1 MSYII
6 LAFAIAALLTYLAIP
21 VIINVANEKKLVDIP
36 DERKIHKNPIP
47 SLGGIGI
54 FGGFMIACLL
64 VWPPATTSLTSLYTL
79 QYITAACLIMFFLGL
94 KDDIV
99 IISPLKK
106 FIGQLLAAW
115 IIVYKCNLQIKD
127 FQGVFGIYEV
137 PNAVSLGVTYLA
149 VVLIINAFNL
159 IDGIDGLSGHLALIA
174 AVCFAFYFYSYG
186 ASNVGYAIM
195 ASSLAG
201 ALASFLI
208 FNHHPAKIF
217 MGDTG
222 SLLIGLINV
231 VLLIKL
237 INLSIPNSPE
247 VIKPKLL
254 ISGGPI
260 VGLSFLFIPL
270 FDTARVF
277 SLRILKGRSPF
288 SPDRNHIHHILL
300 DKGLTHNRIT
310 LVLSLVSIFLIGI
323 TYISNLYLY
332 TTVTL
337 IILATTTC
345 LLFAIAYFAPKKKGL
360 KVAKKKGDKT
370 NSKIVNMARDAVM

>member
-21 VIINVANEKKLVDIP
+21 VIINVAIEKKLVDLP

-54 FGGFMIACLL
+54 FGGFMIATLL
-64 VWPPATTSLTSLYTL
+64 VWPPNSSSISSLHSL

-106 FIGQLLAAW
+106 FIGQLFAAW

-159 IDGIDGLSGHLALIA
+159 IDGIDGLSGHLALIS
-174 AVCFAFYFYSYG
+174 AVCFSFYFYAFG
-186 ASNVGYAIM
+186 NNNIGYAIM

-201 ALASFLI
+201 ALAAFLI

-222 SLLIGLINV
+222 SLLIGLINI

-237 INLSIPNSPE
+237 INLSIPNNVE
-247 VIKPKLL
+247 VINPKFL

-260 VGLSFLFIPL
+260 VGLAFLFIPL

-277 SLRILKGRSPF
+277 SLRIFKGRSPF

-300 DKGLTHNRIT
+300 DKGLSHNRIT
-310 LVLSLVSIFLIGI
+310 LVLSLVSIFLIAI
-323 TYISNLYLY
+323 TFVSNLYLY
-332 TTVTL
+332 QTVSL
-337 IILATTTC
+337 IILVSITSI
-345 LLFAIAYFAPKKKGL
+345 LFAIAYFYPNKKNIKS
-360 KVAKKKGDKT
+360 AKKKEGKT